1 MNIKI
6 HSRQIKE
13 VNIKSG
19 ILKELEEK
27 LDVFMI
33 IMKMLTNQKRGD
45 ICIPMADS
53 C

>member
-13 VNIKSG
+13 INNKSG

-27 LDVFMI
+27 LDVF
-33 IMKMLTNQKRGD
+33 ND
-45 ICIPMADS
+45 NNENAN
-53 C
+53 

>member
-13 VNIKSG
+13 INIKSG

-27 LDVFMI
+27 LDVFNDNNENA
-33 IMKMLTNQKRGD
+33 T
-45 ICIPMADS
+45 
-53 C
+53 

>member
-13 VNIKSG
+13 INIKSG

-27 LDVFMI
+27 LDVF
-33 IMKMLTNQKRGD
+33 ND
-45 ICIPMADS
+45 NNENAN
-53 C
+53 